1 MKPSAQKWHFALG
14 HFLLAKFNNMTKTN
28 CKLLGFSYLRYNRN
42 FQSEEL
48 RTVYWDREENIGGF
62 PGGTLVVRKPLAS
75 AGDIRDTDSVPRVWK
90 IPWRRAWE
98 PTPVF
103 LPGESHGQS
112 SLVGYS
118 SWGRKEL
125 DTTEV
130 PYHART
136 EESIRLCILFFILLN
151 ILVLCF

>member
-1 MKPSAQKWHFALG
+1 MKSSEQFIGIEKKILG
-14 HFLLAKFNNMTKTN
+14 A
-28 CKLLGFSYLRYNRN
+28 S
-42 FQSEEL
+42 Q
-48 RTVYWDREENIGGF
+48 VA
-62 PGGTLVVRKPLAS
+62 LVVRKPLAS

-118 SWGRKEL
+118 PRGHKEAE
-125 DTTEV
+125 TTERLSRSTA
-130 PYHART
+130 PDWGKQET
-136 EESIRLCILFFILLN
+136 EQTQF
-151 ILVLCF
+151 